1 MIYNLQY
8 FAEEET
14 EETPTDET
22 PTEEETVDIQA
33 LAELVAEK
41 DKQITECMAEI
52 AKLKRTNAQMLV
64 QINAGSASNKS
75 FDEKMLELA
84 GDKPRKE

>member
-14 EETPTDET
+14 EETPT
-22 PTEEETVDIQA
+22 EETETEQEQVDVAA
-33 LAELVAEK
+33 LADLISEK
-41 DKQITECMAEI
+41 DKQINECMTEI
-52 AKLKRTNAQMLV
+52 AKLKRANAQMLV
-64 QINAGSASNKS
+64 QINAGSASHKS
-75 FDEKMLELA
+75 FDDMMLELA

>member
-14 EETPTDET
+14 EETPTEET
-22 PTEEETVDIQA
+22 PTEHEEVDVGA
-33 LAELVAEK
+33 LADLIAEK
-41 DKQITECMAEI
+41 DKQITECMTEI

-75 FDEKMLELA
+75 FDDMMLELA